1 MPDMTA
7 SEKIKTAETRH
18 KAESQ
23 RERLRKRLSQQTG
36 TSKYYSRGRPFW
48 RLYYTDGMR
57 LLAREAEAR
66 WLIDMIKSYV
76 PSILGQMEETG
87 FGLHTAVLT
96 VEALEEPGS
105 SGRFY
110 LFDHRLTD
118 EEIKAA
124 GGSEAGQQLHQYL
137 HSSYV
142 WQEIPHTDFPLEW
155 IKIVLGPKSSKV
167 VIEDASDV
175 EGVIACLPSEN

>member
-1 MPDMTA
+1 MTA
-7 SEKIKTAETRH
+7 SEKIKSAETPH
-18 KAESQ
+18 KAESL
-23 RERLRKRLSQQTG
+23 RERLRRRLSQQTG
-36 TSKYYSRGRPFW
+36 TSKYYSRGRLF
-48 RLYYTDGMR
+48 YTDGMR
-57 LLAREAEAR
+57 LLAAEAEAQ

-96 VEALEEPGS
+96 APEEAGS
-105 SGRFY
+105 SGCFY

-118 EEIKAA
+118 EEVKAA
-124 GGSEAGQQLHQYL
+124 GGSEAGQHLHQYL
-137 HSSYV
+137 HSSYE

-155 IKIVLGPKSSKV
+155 VKIVLGPKSSKV

>member
-1 MPDMTA
+1 MPEMTA
-7 SEKIKTAETRH
+7 SEKIKSAETRQ

-23 RERLRKRLSQQTG
+23 GERLRRLLNQQTG
-36 TSKYYSRGRPFW
+36 TSRYHSRGRLF
-48 RLYYTDGMR
+48 YTDGMR
-57 LLAREAEAR
+57 LLAREAEAQ
-66 WLIDMIKSYV
+66 WLIDTIKSYV
-76 PSILGQMEETG
+76 PSVLEQMEETG

-96 VEALEEPGS
+96 AEAPEEAGS
-105 SGRFY
+105 SGYFY

-118 EEIKAA
+118 EEVKAA
-124 GGSEAGQQLHQYL
+124 GGAEAGQYLHQYL
-137 HSSYV
+137 HSSYE

-155 IKIVLGPKSSKV
+155 VKIVLGPKSSKV